1 MSNHDWD
8 HFTESVGEQ
17 LQLIAATFIGTIIL
31 VGFILLLAL

>member
-8 HFTESVGEQ
+8 YFTESVGEQ
-17 LQLIAATFIGTIIL
+17 LQLILYTFLGTITL